1 MSILNLVL
9 LSSSLYATRRSCS
22 MVYLYV
28 YSVRNATQYAWLRSL
43 VAGSGAFG
51 IPDQQI

>member
-1 MSILNLVL
+1 MSILNLLL
-9 LSSSLYATRRSCS
+9 LSSSLCNAPI
-22 MVYLYV
+22 MLHGNLYV